1 MKKLIPAF
9 VLSVVSIPVFS
20 GLANAQDEE
29 IFRLNTIT
37 TAVPVLLIGPD
48 SRSGGMGDAGVAIS
62 PDCNSIHW
70 NPAKLA
76 FAENEFEFS
85 VNYTPWLKRLVN
97 DINLAYLSAYYKLDD
112 KQALGFAMRYF
123 SLGNITFTDQTGAVI
138 RDFKPN
144 EFTFDFAYALKLGQ
158 FFSGGLSARY
168 INSNLTG
175 GTPAQGV
182 ETKPGRSMGVDLSVF
197 YRNDQIKVGK
207 NDGILA
213 FGANISNIGPKISY
227 SNTSDRDFLPCNM
240 KVGGA
245 LTLVPDDHNQV
256 TFALDFNKL
265 LVPTPAIYTT
275 TGELFSG
282 MDADR
287 GVASAIF
294 TSFSD
299 APGDTIMDGSGNLV
313 GIEKGSKFREE
324 LREINISPAV
334 EWWYA
339 KQFAARFGYF
349 HEHKTKGN
357 RQFFTIGAGLKYSKF
372 TLDVSYLISVAR
384 NNPLANTLRF
394 TLKFSFESLK
404 STKTDSSL

>member
-1 MKKLIPAF
+1 MKKIFFAAALL
-9 VLSVVSIPVFS
+9 VLSVKPLV
-20 GLANAQDEE
+20 AQDEDV
-29 IFRLNTIT
+29 FRLNTIT

-70 NPAKLA
+70 NASKLA

-85 VNYTPWLKRLVN
+85 INYTPWLKKLVN
-97 DINLAYLSAYYKLDD
+97 DINLAYLSGYYKLD
-112 KQALGFAMRYF
+112 KKSAIGFAMRYF
-123 SLGNITFTDQTGAVI
+123 SLGNITFTDATGSVI

-144 EFTFDFAYALKLGQ
+144 EFTFDVAYSLKLGD
-158 FFSGGLSARY
+158 FFSAGLAARY

-182 ETKPGRSMGVDLSVF
+182 ETKPGRSMGVDLSAY
-197 YRNDQIKVGK
+197 YRNDQIKLGD
-207 NDGILA
+207 NDAILA

-227 SNTSDRDFLPCNM
+227 SNTAERDFLPANL
-240 KVGGA
+240 KIGGA
-245 LTLVPDDHNQV
+245 LTMIPDEHNEV
-256 TFALDFNKL
+256 TFTTDFNKL
-265 LVPTPAIYTT
+265 LVPTPAFYNNDGTI
-275 TGELFSG
+275 FSG
-282 MDADR
+282 MDPDR
-287 GVASAIF
+287 GVASAMF
-294 TSFSD
+294 TSFYD
-299 APGDTIMDGSGNLV
+299 APGDTIQGSNGEAI
-313 GIEKGSKFREE
+313 GIYKGSRFREE

-334 EWWYA
+334 EWIYA
-339 KQFAARFGYF
+339 KQFAARIGYF

-372 TLDVSYLISVAR
+372 TLDVSYLITIAQ

-404 STKTDSSL
+404 SSKGTESTQ

>member
-1 MKKLIPAF
+1 MKKLIPF
-9 VLSVVSIPVFS
+9 VLLGLFIKPVI
-20 GLANAQDEE
+20 AQDNEE
-29 IFRLNTIT
+29 DIFRLNTIT

-48 SRSGGMGDAGVAIS
+48 SRSGGMGDAGVALS

-70 NPAKLA
+70 NASKLA

-85 VNYTPWLKRLVN
+85 INYTPWLRNLVN
-97 DINLAYLSAYYKLDD
+97 DINLAYLSAYYKLDK
-112 KQALGFAMRYF
+112 KQAVGMAMRYF
-123 SLGNITFTDQTGAVI
+123 SLGNITFTDQSGNVI

-144 EFTFDFAYALKLGQ
+144 EFTVDLAYSLKLSDY
-158 FFSGGLSARY
+158 FSGGLAVRY

-182 ETKPGRSMGVDLSVF
+182 ETKPGRSMGVDLSVY
-197 YRNDQIKVGK
+197 YRNDQVKFGK
-207 NDGILA
+207 NDGVLA

-227 SNTSDRDFLPCNM
+227 SNTADRDFLPCNL
-240 KVGGA
+240 KIGTA
-245 LTLVPDDHNQV
+245 LTLKPDEHNDV

-275 TGELFSG
+275 SGELFSG
-282 MDADR
+282 MSDDR
-287 GVASAIF
+287 GVASALF
-294 TSFSD
+294 TSFAD
-299 APGDTIMDGSGNLV
+299 APGDTIMNGSGELI
-313 GIEKGSKFREE
+313 GIEKGSKFKEE

-357 RQFFTIGAGLKYSKF
+357 RQFFTVGAGLKYSKF
-372 TLDVSYLISVAR
+372 TLDVSYLISVNR
-384 NNPLANTLRF
+384 QNPLAKTLRF
-394 TLKFSFESLK
+394 TLRFSFDSLK
-404 STKTDSSL
+404 SKSTESSL

>member
-1 MKKLIPAF
+1 MKKIIPAF
-9 VLSVVSIPVFS
+9 LVSILFIQDKTVF
-20 GLANAQDEE
+20 AQDEDV
-29 IFRLNTIT
+29 FRLNTIT

-70 NPAKLA
+70 NASKLA

-85 VNYTPWLKRLVN
+85 INYTPWLKRLVN
-97 DINLAYLSAYYKLDD
+97 DINLAYLSGYYKLD
-112 KQALGFAMRYF
+112 KNQAIGFAMRYF
-123 SLGNITFTDQTGAVI
+123 SLGNITFTDQTGQVI

-144 EFTFDFAYALKLGQ
+144 EFTLDFAYALKLGDY
-158 FFSGGLSARY
+158 FSGGLAVRY

-182 ETKPGRSMGVDLSVF
+182 ETKPGRSMGVDLSMT
-197 YRNDQIKVGK
+197 YRNNQMKFGK

-213 FGANISNIGPKISY
+213 FGANISNIGPKIAY

-240 KVGGA
+240 KIGGA
-245 LTLVPDDHNQV
+245 LTLIPNEHNEV
-256 TFALDFNKL
+256 TFALDLNKL
-265 LVPTPAIYTT
+265 LVPTPAIYTS

-282 MDADR
+282 MDDDR
-287 GVASAIF
+287 GVASGIF
-294 TSFSD
+294 TSFTD
-299 APGDTIMDGSGNLV
+299 APGDTIMNGAGELI

-372 TLDVSYLISVAR
+372 TLDVSYLITVAR

-404 STKTDSSL
+404 SSKATETSL

>member
-1 MKKLIPAF
+1 MKKIIPAF
-9 VLSVVSIPVFS
+9 FLTIASIPVFS
-20 GLANAQDEE
+20 TLAIGQDEE

-112 KQALGFAMRYF
+112 KQAIGFAMRYF

-197 YRNDQIKVGK
+197 YRNDQIKVGR

-240 KVGGA
+240 KIGGA
-245 LTLVPDDHNQV
+245 LTLVPDEHNQV

-265 LVPTPAIYTT
+265 LVPTPAIYTN

-404 STKTDSSL
+404 STKTDSSI